1 MTQALKQL
9 RLSILNRLPTIKTSY
24 DDIVWRHRV
33 TTSYDDIVLHRNLWA
48 SALVQELHEGL
59 HVAEASGGWQ
69 EPPQVSDCAN
79 LWSICEILIL
89 RDYNHTIS
97 QHYNPLSF
105 FIILYSC
112 FRHTVPHV
120 QTFAMHETNRW
131 ASHPVAWISASLSLS
146 MGIHS
151 FSGSSSLPA
160 CECLVNAT
168 WGRFENCHLWACASV
183 AFDCVTMSYIVLRMQ
198 LLTKRNYDCYDQTKR
213 TANHTFAILLQLPLR
228 SSSFQTHQTYR
239 PGQAPCIPSLLKVMW
254 NPASSTSPCPIFS
267 AWTSE

>member
-1 MTQALKQL
+1 MT
-9 RLSILNRLPTIKTSY
+9 TSY

-168 WGRFENCHLWACASV
+168 WGRFEKLSPLSLCKCCLW
-183 AFDCVTMSYIVLRMQ
+183 L
-198 LLTKRNYDCYDQTKR
+198 CYDVLHCLAHAAPHQTKLWLLWPNK
-213 TANHTFAILLQLPLR
+213 THSKSHFCNTFAT
-228 SSSFQTHQTYR
+228 SSQKLFLSNSPDISAWASSMH
-239 PGQAPCIPSLLKVMW
+239 PSLLKVMW